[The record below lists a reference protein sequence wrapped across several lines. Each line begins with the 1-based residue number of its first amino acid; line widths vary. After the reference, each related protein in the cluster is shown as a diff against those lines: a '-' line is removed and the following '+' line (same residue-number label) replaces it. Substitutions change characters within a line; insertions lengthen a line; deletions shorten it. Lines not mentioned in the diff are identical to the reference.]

1 MNEQN
6 ASFRIK
12 YIKTKNKLRKIV
24 TYKSDNPELKIKHEK
39 IAAFL
44 NLNFTPS
51 KFTKAYVKNKSI
63 YHNARTHM
71 YNDIFISLDIKDF
84 FGSINHK
91 LLINLLYY
99 ELNKKAK
106 DTINKLECGKIV
118 SNCSVSKKGIPLGF
132 ITSPVLSNIYL
143 KEFDNILY
151 GKLKKLNLKN
161 VIYTRYADDL
171 IISFKNSFNGESK
184 LKSDNVGNII
194 SIVQKLL
201 SRFNLKLNPSKTRK
215 ISFEKSNHV
224 KITGVNIVRDAYNQ
238 RRLSVGRKLK
248 NDLFHMAIKCH
259 EQEIKDMYEVM
270 KIKGLESFI
279 ISIEKKGYEEIFSM
293 NMKDKIEELGF
304 KSLHDLIK
312 NMRY

>member
-6 ASFRIK
+6 ASFIIK
-12 YIKTKNKLRKIV
+12 YIKTKKKLRKIV
-24 TYKSDNPELKIKHEK
+24 TYNSENPELKIKHEK

-44 NLNFTPS
+44 NSNFTPS

-63 YHNARTHM
+63 YHNAKPHM

-84 FGSINHK
+84 FGNINHK
-91 LLINLLYY
+91 LLINALYY
-99 ELNKKAK
+99 ELNKKDE

-118 SNCSVSKKGIPLGF
+118 SHCSISEKGIPLGF
-132 ITSPVLSNIYL
+132 ITSPILSNIYL

-151 GKLKKLNLKN
+151 GKLKKLDLRN

-171 IISFKNSFNGESK
+171 VISFKNFFIEDAKFKN
-184 LKSDNVGNII
+184 DNIDYII

-201 SRFNLKLNPSKTRK
+201 SRFNLKLNPSKTRR

-224 KITGVNIVRDAYNQ
+224 KITGVNITRDACNQ
-238 RRLSVGRKLK
+238 RKLSVGRKLK

-259 EQEIKDMYEVM
+259 EQEIKDQYEVM
-270 KIKGLESFI
+270 KLKGLESFI
-279 ISIEKKGYEEIFSM
+279 FSIEKKGYEEIFSV
-293 NMKDKIEELGF
+293 NMTQKIEELGF
-304 KSLHDLIK
+304 ASLHDLIK